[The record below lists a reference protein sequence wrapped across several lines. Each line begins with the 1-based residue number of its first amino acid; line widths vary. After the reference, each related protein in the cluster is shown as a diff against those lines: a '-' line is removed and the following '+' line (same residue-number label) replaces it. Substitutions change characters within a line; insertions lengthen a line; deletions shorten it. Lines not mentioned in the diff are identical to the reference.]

1 MSLGYKA
8 GSVMPSE
15 LTRDS
20 FRHARI
26 LLADDCQEIRERAV
40 SLLLSEFEVCG
51 DVADGCELL
60 EAELVLQPDVVVV
73 DIAMPGICGLDAA
86 ARLKARGSRSRVLVM
101 TVYDDADF
109 LRAAFASGV
118 TGYIL
123 KSRMASDLCRA
134 IREALAGRCF
144 VSPSPKLSAE
154 VVGRQ

>member
-1 MSLGYKA
+1 
-8 GSVMPSE
+8 MPSE
-15 LTRDS
+15 LTQYGLR
-20 FRHARI
+20 RARI
-26 LLADDCQEIRERAV
+26 LLADDCKEIRERAV

-51 DVADGCELL
+51 EVGDGCELL
-60 EAELVLQPDVVVV
+60 QAELELHPDVTVV
-73 DIAMPGICGLDAA
+73 DISMPGICGLDAA
-86 ARLKARGSRSRVLVM
+86 ARLKARGSRSRILVL
-101 TVYDDADF
+101 TVYDDPDF